1 MVLPETVLLKT
12 LVFHKILMAADLSHH
27 YVQNRSYNCSGDKR
41 DLIARPIFP

>member
-27 YVQNRSYNCSGDKR
+27 YVQNRSYHCSGDKR
-41 DLIARPIFP
+41 DLIARPIFT